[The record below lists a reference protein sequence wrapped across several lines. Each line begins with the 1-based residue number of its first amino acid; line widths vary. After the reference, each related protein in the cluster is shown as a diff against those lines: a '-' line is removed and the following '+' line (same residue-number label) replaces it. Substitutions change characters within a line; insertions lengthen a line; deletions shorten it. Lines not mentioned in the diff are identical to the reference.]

1 MRAHVYAS
9 EQQAQRVIDAIDAAR
24 GPTELVRLPDGSL
37 EERPTLTWAHPVPLT
52 GGRWAVPVEER
63 VRALGGREVGQGA
76 ARVRI
81 PEHAEAV
88 EVGDEERAE
97 REAQG
102 AGRARGL
109 ET

>member
-24 GPTELVRLPDGSL
+24 GPTEIVRLPDRSL
-37 EERPTLTWAHPVPLT
+37 EERPTLTWARPVPLT
-52 GGRWAVPVEER
+52 GARWAVPVEER
-63 VRALGGREVGQGA
+63 VRAFGGREVGQGA
-76 ARVRI
+76 SRVRI
-81 PEHAEAV
+81 PEHADAV
-88 EVGDEERAE
+88 DVSDDELVVSET
-97 REAQG
+97 QG